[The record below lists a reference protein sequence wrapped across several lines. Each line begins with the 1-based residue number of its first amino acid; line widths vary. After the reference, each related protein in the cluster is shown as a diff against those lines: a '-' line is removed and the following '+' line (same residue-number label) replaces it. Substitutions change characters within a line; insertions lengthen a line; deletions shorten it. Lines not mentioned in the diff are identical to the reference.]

1 MKKKQPVRI
10 LLVLLCMTMLCSIP
24 VYAAETRASDRIY
37 RSAVSLSPK
46 SNGDLSVYFSVQA
59 TGIMEKI
66 GASSVVIQ
74 RSYGNGWVTEY
85 TFNTSNTPALLV
97 ENSDWHGADVFTALY
112 RDEVPHCGDDL
123 CEGCGGDEYTATD
136 ESDDANRKPKSNF
149 EFILNY

>member
-1 MKKKQPVRI
+1 MKRKWPIHI
-10 LLVLLCMTMLCSIP
+10 LSALLCVVMLGSIP
-24 VYAAETRASDRIY
+24 TYAVEARADDRIMNNT
-37 RSAVSLSPK
+37 ATLSKK

-97 ENSDWHGADVFTALY
+97 ENSDWHGMVLTYSPRYTGVEY
-112 RDEVPHCGDDL
+112 RTVVMIYVKD
-123 CEGCGGDEYTATD
+123 ATG
-136 ESDDANRKPKSNF
+136 SSTQQLTSNT
-149 EFILNY
+149 I

>member
-1 MKKKQPVRI
+1 MKRKWPIHI
-10 LLVLLCMTMLCSIP
+10 LSALLCVVMLGSIP
-24 VYAAETRASDRIY
+24 TYAVEARADDRIMN
-37 RSAVSLSPK
+37 STATLSKK

-97 ENSDWHGADVFTALY
+97 ENSDWHGMVLTYSPRFTGMKY
-112 RDEVPHCGDDL
+112 RTVVMIYVKD
-123 CEGCGGDEYTATD
+123 ATGV
-136 ESDDANRKPKSNF
+136 STQQLTSC
-149 EFILNY
+149 